1 MYVITLMF
9 SLARTLYG
17 EIWFWSPLG
26 VKEYASMHLP
36 SAEFILCLISG
47 SRGSRHSTDSGAT
60 SDSGEARDTMYD
72 ELSSP
77 FRSDI
82 ETSPPVS
89 PTSPISFQKGAY
101 ISKVKAESTHLLNGS
116 AGREII
122 WLLVRKYVPS
132 ATRSSCDDR
141 EPNIFLSSGTK
152 LVQGAFS
159 RRPLFGK

>member
-1 MYVITLMF
+1 
-9 SLARTLYG
+9 
-17 EIWFWSPLG
+17 
-26 VKEYASMHLP
+26 MHLP

-89 PTSPISFQKGAY
+89 PTSLISFQKGAY
-101 ISKVKAESTHLLNGS
+101 ISKVKAESTHLLNGG

-122 WLLVRKYVPS
+122 WLWVRKYVPS

-141 EPNIFLSSGTK
+141 EPIPCPVGPNSSKEHFQDGRSSGNNYTK
-152 LVQGAFS
+152 SMILY
-159 RRPLFGK
+159 

>member
-26 VKEYASMHLP
+26 VEEYASMHLP

-122 WLLVRKYVPS
+122 WL
-132 ATRSSCDDR
+132 
-141 EPNIFLSSGTK
+141 
-152 LVQGAFS
+152 
-159 RRPLFGK
+159 